1 MRVELNKDNATAVM
15 GTLWPKVKEAL
26 ASGKQLTL
34 EIKNA
39 SKSRDQEKLYHE
51 LIGQI
56 AKQASHLGAKW
67 DAEDWKRLLVDQFI
81 KDMNGLGASKIIPSL
96 DGEGII
102 QLGFQTRKFTKEQAS
117 EFVEWL
123 HAWGATNGIHFET
136 PIHTQ

>member
-1 MRVELNKDNATAVM
+1 MRIELNKDNATAVM

-34 EIKNA
+34 EIKDA

-56 AKQASHLGAKW
+56 AKQAQHMGAKW
-67 DAEDWKRLLVDQFI
+67 DAESWKRLLVDSYCRE
-81 KDMNGLGASKIIPSL
+81 KGLKTGAVIPNL
-96 DGEGII
+96 AGDGIV
-102 QLGFQTRKFTKEQAS
+102 QLGMQTRNFTKEQAS

-123 HAWGATNGIHFET
+123 HAWGAEHGVTFE
-136 PIHTQ
+136 Q

>member
-1 MRVELNKDNATAVM
+1 MRVELSKDNATAVM
-15 GTLWPKVKEAL
+15 GNLWPKVKEAL

-34 EIKNA
+34 EIKDA

-56 AKQASHLGAKW
+56 AKQAQHMGAKW
-67 DAEDWKRLLVDQFI
+67 DAESWKRLLVDSYCRE
-81 KDMNGLGASKIIPSL
+81 KGLKTGAVIPNL
-96 DGEGII
+96 AGDGIV
-102 QLGFQTRKFTKEQAS
+102 QLGMQTRNFTKEQAS

>member
-34 EIKNA
+34 EIKDA

-56 AKQASHLGAKW
+56 AKQAQHMGAKW
-67 DAEDWKRLLVDQFI
+67 DAESWKRLLVDSYCRE
-81 KDMNGLGASKIIPSL
+81 KGLKTGAVIPNL
-96 DGEGII
+96 AGDGIV
-102 QLGFQTRKFTKEQAS
+102 QLGMQTRNFTKEQAS

-123 HAWGATNGIHFET
+123 HAWGAEHGVTFE
-136 PIHTQ
+136 Q